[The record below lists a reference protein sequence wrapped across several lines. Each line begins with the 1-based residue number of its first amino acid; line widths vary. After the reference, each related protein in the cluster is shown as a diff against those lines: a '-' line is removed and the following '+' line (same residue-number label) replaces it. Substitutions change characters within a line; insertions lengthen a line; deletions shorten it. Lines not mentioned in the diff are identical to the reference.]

1 MIRDKAQDQREF
13 LAACEG
19 SKMLAREL
27 WNNAGSDYHTAMRL
41 LSDHNATEDHKHAE
55 RPF

>member
-1 MIRDKAQDQREF
+1 MTRNRAQDQREF

-19 SKMLAREL
+19 SSILARRL
-27 WNNAGSDYHTAMRL
+27 WDQAKGDYQQALTL
-41 LSDHNATEDHKHAE
+41 LSDHNLNEDNRHNE